1 VLEDNLLGI
10 NDEEIEH
17 EIIDIQKTS
26 TEYIRSNQVGGK
38 KG

>member
-10 NDEEIEH
+10 IDEEIEH
-17 EIIDIQKTS
+17 EIIDIQKTP
-26 TEYIRSNQVGGK
+26 TEYIRSNQVGSK